1 LSPRTI
7 QLQQDAR
14 LENELNSD
22 DEITFSDSSSQDS
35 VVKDSR
41 GDEGMTRNDISANA
55 LPVLATQS
63 TSRSTTP
70 IGGIS
75 STVPERVM
83 QDMAFLKESW
93 ANMVEAEAE
102 ANIVATE
109 TEQREDNFDDG
120 FQVHLSKNQ
129 KKAQKKL
136 KCTSKDSYATRSKVA
151 PKPFK

>member
-1 LSPRTI
+1 
-7 QLQQDAR
+7 
-14 LENELNSD
+14 
-22 DEITFSDSSSQDS
+22 
-35 VVKDSR
+35 
-41 GDEGMTRNDISANA
+41 M
-55 LPVLATQS
+55 QS
-63 TSRSTTP
+63 TSRPTPP
-70 IGGIS
+70 IGGVS

-93 ANMVEAEAE
+93 ANMVEAEEEATTE
-102 ANIVATE
+102 ANE